1 MGTQFWWFYDVLAAA
16 AILLCVFISGKKGL
30 VKSLT
35 SFAGYLVAAVMAISI
50 SSGLGTA
57 LHDGI
62 VRGENAKKLNKT
74 LEYTKFVS
82 EVSTYLST
90 EYNRNVRTEQL
101 LKIYKSDKPFNKQI
115 YNYINNINVAKA
127 TGEKEFLETI
137 RNCYADFTK
146 KIVDSELSSFAA
158 ETAARKILDDP
169 ESFNE
174 LIPLLLNDETKMPAA
189 QYIADNYTADAYIE
203 VIRLITLLSILA
215 AVIAVSLLLTK
226 GFGNEYHHSDLPLSS
241 HATGAFVGVLK
252 GVVAVFAIA
261 VVVRLNVILGND
273 NMLFF
278 NFDAIKDT
286 YIFKYFYEFVVNKL

>member
-189 QYIADNYTADAYIE
+189 QYIAENYTADAYIE

-241 HATGAFVGVLK
+241 HAAGAFVGVLK

>member
-1 MGTQFWWFYDVLAAA
+1 MGSQFWWFYDAVAAA
-16 AILLCVFISGKKGL
+16 VILLYIFISGKKGL
-30 VKSLT
+30 VKSLM
-35 SFAGYLVAAVMAISI
+35 SFVGYLIAAVMAVSI
-50 SSGLGTA
+50 SGGLGTA
-57 LHDGI
+57 IYDDI

-82 EVSTYLST
+82 DVSTYLST
-90 EYNRNVRTEQL
+90 EYNRNVRTENL

-127 TGEKEFLETI
+127 TEEKEFLETI
-137 RNCYADFTK
+137 RNCYADFTR

-174 LIPLLLNDETKMPAA
+174 IIPLLLNDETKMPAA
-189 QYIADNYTADAYIE
+189 QYIAENYTADAYIE
-203 VIRLITLLSILA
+203 VIRLITLLSILVT
-215 AVIAVSLLLTK
+215 VIAVSLLLTK
-226 GFGNEYHHSDLPLSS
+226 SLGNDYHRQQQALAS
-241 HATGAFVGVLK
+241 HAAGALVGVLK
-252 GVVAVFAIA
+252 GMIAVFAIA

-278 NFDAIKDT
+278 NFDAIEDT
-286 YIFKYFYEFVVNKL
+286 YIFKYFYNLVTDHL

>member
-35 SFAGYLVAAVMAISI
+35 SFAGYLVAAIMAISI

-115 YNYINNINVAKA
+115 YNYINNINVVKA
-127 TGEKEFLETI
+127 TEEKEFLETI
-137 RNCYADFTK
+137 RNCYADFTQ

-189 QYIADNYTADAYIE
+189 QYITENYTADAYIE
-203 VIRLITLLSILA
+203 VIRLITLLSILV

-226 GFGNEYHHSDLPLSS
+226 GFGNEYHHSDLPLAS
-241 HATGAFVGVLK
+241 HAAGAFVGVLK

>member
-1 MGTQFWWFYDVLAAA
+1 M
-16 AILLCVFISGKKGL
+16 
-30 VKSLT
+30 
-35 SFAGYLVAAVMAISI
+35 SFVGYLVAAVMAVSI
-50 SSGLGTA
+50 SGGLGTSI
-57 LHDGI
+57 HDDI

-90 EYNRNVRTEQL
+90 EYNRNVRTENL

-127 TGEKEFLETI
+127 TEEKEFLETI
-137 RNCYADFTK
+137 RNCYADFTR

-174 LIPLLLNDETKMPAA
+174 IIPLLLNDETKMPAA
-189 QYIADNYTADAYIE
+189 QYIAENYTADAYIE
-203 VIRLITLLSILA
+203 VIRLITLLSILVT
-215 AVIAVSLLLTK
+215 VIAVSLLLTK
-226 GFGNEYHHSDLPLSS
+226 GFGNEYHHSDLPLAS
-241 HATGAFVGVLK
+241 HAAGAFIGVLK

-278 NFDAIKDT
+278 NFDAIENT
-286 YIFKYFYEFVVNKL
+286 YIFKYFYNLVTDHL

>member
-241 HATGAFVGVLK
+241 HAAGAFVGVLK

>member
-189 QYIADNYTADAYIE
+189 QYIAENYTADAYIE
-203 VIRLITLLSILA
+203 VIRLITLLSILV

-241 HATGAFVGVLK
+241 HAAGAFVGVLK